1 MSKWGSSTT
10 QSRGSGASRMVERH
24 LEPSSMWE
32 LQPYPLG
39 KETGLP
45 LIPCPD
51 CGMARVIER
60 RSGKDTTENYLRVFF
75 KCPRNSF
82 PKLCGFYNFQRQYLD
97 KLEELGI
104 VAIHKFPLAVDIG
117 DEAEEVADA
126 SSGRMVMNM
135 RAGELQ
141 IEAKV
146 DNLACKFNLL
156 MSVLVVGLGC
166 VLMYVAGRQ

>member
-1 MSKWGSSTT
+1 
-10 QSRGSGASRMVERH
+10 
-24 LEPSSMWE
+24 
-32 LQPYPLG
+32 
-39 KETGLP
+39 
-45 LIPCPD
+45 
-51 CGMARVIER
+51 
-60 RSGKDTTENYLRVFF
+60 
-75 KCPRNSF
+75 
-82 PKLCGFYNFQRQYLD
+82 LD

-104 VAIHKFPLAVDIG
+104 VAIHNFPLAVDIG

>member
-1 MSKWGSSTT
+1 MSKWGSSAT

-75 KCPRNSF
+75 KCPRNS
-82 PKLCGFYNFQRQYLD
+82 YLD
-97 KLEELGI
+97 KLEEIGI

>member
-1 MSKWGSSTT
+1 
-10 QSRGSGASRMVERH
+10 
-24 LEPSSMWE
+24 
-32 LQPYPLG
+32 
-39 KETGLP
+39 
-45 LIPCPD
+45 
-51 CGMARVIER
+51 
-60 RSGKDTTENYLRVFF
+60 
-75 KCPRNSF
+75 
-82 PKLCGFYNFQRQYLD
+82 
-97 KLEELGI
+97 
-104 VAIHKFPLAVDIG
+104 VDIG

>member
-1 MSKWGSSTT
+1 
-10 QSRGSGASRMVERH
+10 
-24 LEPSSMWE
+24 
-32 LQPYPLG
+32 
-39 KETGLP
+39 
-45 LIPCPD
+45 
-51 CGMARVIER
+51 
-60 RSGKDTTENYLRVFF
+60 
-75 KCPRNSF
+75 
-82 PKLCGFYNFQRQYLD
+82 LD

-104 VAIHKFPLAVDIG
+104 IAIHKFPLAVDIG